1 MMKRVPVYEITLD
14 RARIDVA
21 AAHAFL
27 STSYWSPGVPIAVVR
42 KAIENSV
49 CVAALSDGKQV
60 GLARA
65 VTDRATFA
73 YLADV
78 YVLDE
83 HRGRGLS
90 RRMVQEL
97 LAHPDLQGL
106 RRILLVTRDAHGI
119 YEKFGFKPLA
129 NPARMMELHNPDV
142 YAPGVR

>member
-1 MMKRVPVYEITLD
+1 MMKRVPGYEITCD

-27 STSYWSPGVPIAVVR
+27 SKSYWSPGVPIAVVR

-49 CVAALSDGKQV
+49 CVAALCDGKQV

-78 YVLDE
+78 YVLDQ

-90 RRMVQEL
+90 RQMVQKL
-97 LAHPDLQGL
+97 LDHPDLQGL
-106 RRILLVTRDAHGI
+106 RRILLVTRDAHAL

-129 NPARMMELHNPDV
+129 NPGRMMELHNPDV
-142 YAPGVR
+142 YAS